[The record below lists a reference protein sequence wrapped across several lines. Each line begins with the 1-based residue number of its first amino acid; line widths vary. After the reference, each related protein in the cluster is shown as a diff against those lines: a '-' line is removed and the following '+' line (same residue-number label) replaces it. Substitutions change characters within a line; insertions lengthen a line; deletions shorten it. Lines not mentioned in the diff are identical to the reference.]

1 MKALHVYSPS
11 VLEDF
16 TSGLPVLSDMPLS
29 KFLCFQYLA
38 ILWSLNALT
47 SISLKISSP
56 SYLSLLFPWSKLT
69 LKIPYPTL
77 QPLPPIYPTCTSSY
91 PTLTIFRIYWI
102 LSPFNCH
109 LLTSCPYFYAY
120 PSLPSKRPQ
129 FSKHSILFSY
139 LPRKTT
145 ILVKSNSCLH
155 IPILR
160 K

>member
-77 QPLPPIYPTCTSSY
+77 QPLPPIYPIRTSSY

-102 LSPFNCH
+102 LSLTDLMSSLLCLPITPFQTPSIPQTLYPFF
-109 LLTSCPYFYAY
+109 LLTS
-120 PSLPSKRPQ
+120 Q
-129 FSKHSILFSY
+129 NH
-139 LPRKTT
+139 
-145 ILVKSNSCLH
+145 NSG
-155 IPILR
+155 
-160 K
+160 